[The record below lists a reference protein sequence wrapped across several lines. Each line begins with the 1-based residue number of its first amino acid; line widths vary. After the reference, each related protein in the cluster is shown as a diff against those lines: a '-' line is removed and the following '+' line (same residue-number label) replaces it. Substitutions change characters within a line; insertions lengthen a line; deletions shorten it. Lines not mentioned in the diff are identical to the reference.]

1 MNGKQ
6 AKALRRVIGFKPNAP
21 RRYDT
26 RVVKTA
32 YDLQGQERVSRLTTL
47 MPNSPRL
54 VYKFEK
60 RRYLAAA

>member
-6 AKALRRVIGFKPNAP
+6 AKALRRATGFKPNAP
-21 RRYDT
+21 RSYDT
-26 RVVKTA
+26 RDVKTA
-32 YDLQGQERVSRLTTL
+32 YDLQGEARVSRLTTL
-47 MPNSPRL
+47 APNSPRM